1 MLKELVKNKSVKIIG
16 YEESAL
22 TQQYVQ
28 LSKQEEYVNIAKK
41 YNVNSVDLIS
51 PEEFLSLQNKNDYQ
65 YFLAFSLD
73 IVLKNNICNIL
84 DEENLDCPTF
94 IDDTSVI
101 HGDCKIGKGVFIGP
115 FSTIQNCTIE
125 NYCIIESYC
134 LLSHDVVLGKNSILH
149 SGSMIAGKTKIGKNC
164 NFGFK
169 SGVINK
175 VNIVDNV
182 NLGAFSNITKDITKP
197 GKYVGTIARYVGE
210 WL

>member
-28 LSKQEEYVNIAKK
+28 LSKLEEYVNITKK
-41 YNVNSVDLIS
+41 YNINSVDLIS
-51 PEEFLSLQNKNDYQ
+51 PEEFLSLQNKNNYQ

-73 IVLKNNICNIL
+73 MVLKNKICNIL

-101 HGDCKIGKGVFIGP
+101 LSDCKIGKGVTIGP
-115 FSTIQNCTIE
+115 FSTIQNCTIG
-125 NYCIIESYC
+125 NYCIIESHC
-134 LLSHDVVLGKNSILH
+134 LIAHHVELGKNCIVHVGTL
-149 SGSMIAGKTKIGKNC
+149 IAGRTTIGENC
-164 NFGFK
+164 TFGFK

-175 VNIVDNV
+175 VNITDNV
-182 NLGAFSNITKDITKP
+182 NLGAFSNITKDVTKP
-197 GKYVGTIARYVGE
+197 GRYVGTIARYVGE
-210 WL
+210 